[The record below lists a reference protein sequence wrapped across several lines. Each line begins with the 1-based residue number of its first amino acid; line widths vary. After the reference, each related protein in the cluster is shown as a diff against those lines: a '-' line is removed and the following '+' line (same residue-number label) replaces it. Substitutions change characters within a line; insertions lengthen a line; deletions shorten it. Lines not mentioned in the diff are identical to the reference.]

1 MDGRRF
7 LGLIHKAN
15 FILRSVVRAYCVHAE
30 SHTGR
35 FQSSSLNKKSAAHL
49 RTPGFMI

>member
-7 LGLIHKAN
+7 SDLIRKAD
-15 FILRSVVRAYCVHAE
+15 FILRSTGTYCVHAE
-30 SHTGR
+30 NHAER

-49 RTPGFMI
+49 RTLGFMI